1 MSFGIMLT
9 PEHTKDLAYILDILQ
24 RMENQIRVFN
34 PVFHSKYHVSSIN
47 LLEGAIN
54 FLNGAYPELEPLEPT
69 DPA

>member
-9 PEHTKDLAYILDILQ
+9 PEHTKDLIYILDILD

-34 PVFHSKYHVSSIN
+34 PHFHSIHHQSSSK
-47 LLEGAIN
+47 LLADAIN
-54 FLNGAYPELEPLEPT
+54 FLQGTYPEVEPLEPT